1 VWAGIQLAWNESR
14 WRSVV
19 TTVTKFMT
27 LGKLVLCKVETPG
40 SSRLTRS
47 LLPKAGHFNTSV
59 HEVLLLLLL
68 LLFGASSSS
77 RSINLSIS
85 CPLNFFS

>member
-1 VWAGIQLAWNESR
+1 MGWIQLAWNESR
-14 WRSVV
+14 WRYIV

-27 LGKLVLCKVETPG
+27 LGKLVLWKVETPG

-59 HEVLLLLLL
+59 HEVLLLLL
-68 LLFGASSSS
+68 FGASSSSS